1 MTAMTTAFWG
11 MVINNY
17 DETDLALVQQGY
29 PDYIRQIV
37 YTLEEGES
45 GTPHIQAY
53 IKLYRQQRLS
63 YMKRLFPRGNFRALM
78 AEEYKLNAQ
87 RYAQKLDVTARS
99 PAVITNNPFPDPVV
113 ELTSVVDAAFRHF
126 GDGSP
131 PSHTSD
137 SDFRRMAAQEERARV
152 VEKPG
157 LAKFYVSA
165 IYKNIKKEF
174 WRAIAQHI
182 ADRDEAATRE
192 QVVTIPVHTHT
203 HTHSE
208 EIISRQEGITNNAS
222 RVTFQDGEPEDED
235 QFSEEGEDDEGDFYS
250 SGSESEA
257 TDSGSDSGC
266 SQYSTES

>member
-1 MTAMTTAFWG
+1 MTAMMTAFWG

-17 DETDLALVQQGY
+17 DATDLALVQQGY

-63 YMKRLFPRGNFRALM
+63 YVKRLFPRGNFQALM

-99 PAVITNNPFPDPVV
+99 PAVITNNPFPDPVM
-113 ELTSVVDAAFRHF
+113 ELTSVIEAAFKHF
-126 GDGSP
+126 GDGTPYYETNDNKFSLM
-131 PSHTSD
+131 SH
-137 SDFRRMAAQEERARV
+137 QEERARV
-152 VEKPG
+152 AEKPA

-165 IYKNIKKEF
+165 TYKNIKKTF
-174 WRAIAQHI
+174 WRSIAQFITH
-182 ADRDEAATRE
+182 RDEIASKS
-192 QVVTIPVHTHT
+192 VDTHT

-208 EIISRQEGITNNAS
+208 EIFSRPEGITNIHAT
-222 RVTFQDGEPEDED
+222 RVSFEEPQDDEEDG
-235 QFSEEGEDDEGDFYS
+235 FEGEDDEGFDDS
-250 SGSESEA
+250 EGSESEA
-257 TDSGSDSGC
+257 CSESDDYGC
-266 SQYSTES
+266 SESDAESED

>member
-1 MTAMTTAFWG
+1 MTTAFWG

-87 RYAQKLDVTARS
+87 RYAQKLDDTARS
-99 PAVITNNPFPDPVV
+99 PAVITNNPFPDPVT
-113 ELTSVVDAAFRHF
+113 ELTSVVEAAFKNF

-131 PSHTSD
+131 PCGTKD
-137 SDFRRMAAQEERARV
+137 STFLHMAAQEERARV
-152 VEKPG
+152 AEKPN

-165 IYKNIKKEF
+165 TYIRIKREF
-174 WRAIAQHI
+174 WRSIAQYI
-182 ADRDEAATRE
+182 DERNALAD
-192 QVVTIPVHTHT
+192 PVRAGKYVKLPDTHT
-203 HTHSE
+203 HTHEE
-208 EIISRQEGITNNAS
+208 EIISRQEGITNDAAQ
-222 RVTFQDGEPEDED
+222 VTFQEPRDDTEDEG
-235 QFSEEGEDDEGDFYS
+235 EGEDDEGDFYS
-250 SGSESEA
+250 SGEESSASYES
-257 TDSGSDSGC
+257 DDSGC
-266 SQYSTES
+266 SERSSESED

>member
-1 MTAMTTAFWG
+1 MTSMTTAFWG

-113 ELTSVVDAAFRHF
+113 ELTSVIEAAFKNF

-131 PSHTSD
+131 YYKTSD
-137 SDFRRMAAQEERARV
+137 RDFDRMAHMEECARV
-152 VEKPG
+152 KEKPA

-165 IYKNIKKEF
+165 TYKNVKKQF
-174 WRAIAQHI
+174 WRSIAEHI
-182 ADRDEAATRE
+182 AHRDEISE
-192 QVVTIPVHTHT
+192 KSVHTHT
-203 HTHSE
+203 HTHGE
-208 EIISRQEGITNNAS
+208 EIISRPEGITNIHAT
-222 RVTFQDGEPEDED
+222 RVSFEDGEPQDEGEL
-235 QFSEEGEDDEGDFYS
+235 SEEGEDDEGDFDD
-250 SGSESEA
+250 SGSEGSTEA
-257 TDSGSDSGC
+257 ESYDSGC
-266 SQYSTES
+266 SESDAESED

>member
-1 MTAMTTAFWG
+1 MTTAFWG

-17 DETDLALVQQGY
+17 DQTDLALVQQGY

-99 PAVITNNPFPDPVV
+99 PAVITNNPFPDPVT
-113 ELTSVVDAAFRHF
+113 ELTSVIESAFKNF

-131 PSHTSD
+131 PSMTKD
-137 SDFRRMAAQEERARV
+137 SEFFAMALLEQRARV
-152 VEKPG
+152 AEKPA

-165 IYKNIKKEF
+165 TYRSIKKEY
-174 WRAIAQHI
+174 WRSIAYFI
-182 ADRDEAATRE
+182 ERRNEMDAKSGD
-192 QVVTIPVHTHT
+192 THT

-208 EIISRQEGITNNAS
+208 EIFSRGEGITNNAPS
-222 RVTFQDGEPEDED
+222 VSFEEPCDEDEEY
-235 QFSEEGEDDEGDFYS
+235 EEGEDGEGDFYTS
-250 SGSESEA
+250 SEESEA
-257 TDSGSDSGC
+257 TDASDDSGC
-266 SQYSTES
+266 SERSSESEDGD

>member
-1 MTAMTTAFWG
+1 MALTAFWG
-11 MVINNY
+11 MTINNY

-63 YMKRLFPRGNFRALM
+63 YVKRLFPRGNFQALV
-78 AEEYKLNAQ
+78 AEDYKLNAQ

-113 ELTSVVDAAFRHF
+113 ELTSVIESAFKNF

-131 PSHTSD
+131 YYKTVD
-137 SDFRRMAAQEERARV
+137 SEFHRMVHMEELARV
-152 VEKPG
+152 AEKPS

-165 IYKNIKKEF
+165 TYKNIKKQF
-174 WRAIAQHI
+174 WRSIAEYI
-182 ADRDEAATRE
+182 AHRDEISVKSVDT
-192 QVVTIPVHTHT
+192 HTHT
-203 HTHSE
+203 HTQE
-208 EIISRQEGITNNAS
+208 LFSRPGDITNIHAS
-222 RVTFQDGEPEDED
+222 RVSFEEPEDDEED
-235 QFSEEGEDDEGDFYS
+235 DRIEGEDDEGDFDD
-250 SGSESEA
+250 SGTESEA
-257 TDSGSDSGC
+257 SDESDDSGRSESDA
-266 SQYSTES
+266 ESED

>member
-1 MTAMTTAFWG
+1 MTSTTTAFWG

-53 IKLYRQQRLS
+53 VKLYRQQRLS
-63 YMKRLFPRGNFRALM
+63 YMKRLFPRGNFRALI

-113 ELTSVVDAAFRHF
+113 ELTSVIESAFDHF
-126 GDGSP
+126 GDGTP
-131 PSHTSD
+131 YYQLSHSN
-137 SDFRRMAAQEERARV
+137 FAVMVMQEEHARV
-152 VEKPG
+152 REKPA

-165 IYKNIKKEF
+165 TYKAIKKEY
-174 WRAIAQHI
+174 WRSIAQHI
-182 ADRDEAATRE
+182 QDRKDAE
-192 QVVTIPVHTHT
+192 QKSVDTHTHT
-203 HTHSE
+203 HTQE
-208 EIISRQEGITNNAS
+208 LFSRPEGITNIHAPHQ
-222 RVTFQDGEPEDED
+222 VTFEESEVDEEDGI
-235 QFSEEGEDDEGDFYS
+235 EGEDDEGFDDS
-250 SGSESEA
+250 SGTETEASAES
-257 TDSGSDSGC
+257 DDSGC
-266 SQYSTES
+266 SESDAESED

>member
-1 MTAMTTAFWG
+1 MTTAFWG

-17 DETDLALVQQGY
+17 DQTDLALVQQGY

-113 ELTSVVDAAFRHF
+113 ELTSVIEAAFKNF

-131 PSHTSD
+131 HYQTKD
-137 SDFRRMAAQEERARV
+137 SQFFRMVSMEERSRV
-152 VEKPG
+152 AEKPG

-165 IYKNIKKEF
+165 TYKNIKREF
-174 WRAIAQHI
+174 WRSIAEFI
-182 ADRDEAATRE
+182 AHRDEISDKSVDT
-192 QVVTIPVHTHT
+192 HTHT
-203 HTHSE
+203 HT
-208 EIISRQEGITNNAS
+208 
-222 RVTFQDGEPEDED
+222 PEK
-235 QFSEEGEDDEGDFYS
+235 
-250 SGSESEA
+250 
-257 TDSGSDSGC
+257 
-266 SQYSTES
+266 